1 MENNII
7 FEAVNRLIKI
17 NWSHKAKIDGK
28 VAEIG
33 IHRTQHRILMYLAKT
48 GQLPSQKRLAE
59 CFGITPAAITGA
71 LQKLEADGYI
81 ERKLG
86 EDNRFNEITIT
97 EKGREVVEKTKSMFA
112 AVDEQL
118 FQGFSKEEIVALS
131 GYLERIIVNMKGEEA

>member
-97 EKGREVVEKTKSMFA
+97 EKGRDVVEKTRSMFA
-112 AVDEQL
+112 SVDEQL
-118 FQGFSKEEIVALS
+118 FQGFSKEEIAALS
-131 GYLERIIVNMKGEEA
+131 GYLERIILNMKGEEA

>member
-1 MENNII
+1 L
-7 FEAVNRLIKI
+7 AV
-17 NWSHKAKIDGK
+17 
-28 VAEIG
+28 
-33 IHRTQHRILMYLAKT
+33 
-48 GQLPSQKRLAE
+48 

-97 EKGREVVEKTKSMFA
+97 EKGRDVVEKTKSMFA

>member
-7 FEAVNRLIKI
+7 FEAINRLIKI

-33 IHRTQHRILMYLAKT
+33 IHRTQHRILMYLAKK

-97 EKGREVVEKTKSMFA
+97 EKGRDVVEKTKSMFA